1 MKGQGYEEE
10 GQLGVCCNKPSKS
23 NSGVDQ
29 GNSSRGGKHW
39 SDAVCIL
46 KLEPIGLYDE
56 FTMGTERKP
65 REDSGVDY
73 PEPMD
78 RWSCCLLRQKRLWA
92 GFGRVGRTKF
102 IPVTFVIPVR

>member
-1 MKGQGYEEE
+1 MKPVS
-10 GQLGVCCNKPSKS
+10 VCWLKLLKAI
-23 NSGVDQ
+23 VVWT
-29 GNSSRGGKHW
+29 RVIAAEVKHW

-78 RWSCCLLRQKRLWA
+78 RWSCCLLRWKRLWA

-102 IPVTFVIPVR
+102 IPVTFVIPIR